1 MGGTHEG
8 NAFASVQ
15 LSPDQLSPDKLKGRM
30 TQVHATL
37 TVAGQKDDTVSLQCI
52 QSICYLR
59 KGSVGAK
66 EAGERGNGAIVGV
79 IVAEEAS
86 YSLSLRARSKDAWS
100 GRIQGPGAVTDRTA
114 VWTPRH
120 FHLDA

>member
-79 IVAEEAS
+79 IVAERDVVFIE
-86 YSLSLRARSKDAWS
+86 LKSKVKGCWA
-100 GRIQGPGAVTDRTA
+100 
-114 VWTPRH
+114 
-120 FHLDA
+120 